1 MPRQPTPLPSA
12 IRRQRGFEAASGLVK
27 APVRAAGE
35 SRGFVLA
42 RLLTHWADIAGEDVA
57 GLTRPV
63 RMNYGREGMGAT
75 LSLLVASA
83 HAPMVQMMLPRIKD
97 RVNAAYGYA
106 AVSRINLTQTTAS
119 GFAETQASF
128 AGPAVTTLPDP
139 VAEKI
144 ATETTASI
152 GNADLRMA
160 LEAFGKNILHRSP
173 SETGKKTP

>member
-42 RLLTHWADIAGEDVA
+42 RLLTHWTDIAGDDVA
-57 GLTRPV
+57 ALTRPV

-83 HAPMVQMMLPRIKD
+83 HAPMVQMMLPRIRD

-128 AGPAVTTLPDP
+128 AGPAVTVCDP

-144 ATETTASI
+144 ATETTASV

-160 LEAFGKNILHRSP
+160 LEAFGKSILHRSS
-173 SETGKKTP
+173 SETGKKTL